1 MSNQQQQRLQAAA
14 DRVELGELLHRY
26 AWAIDK
32 WEWSLLDQVFTEDAE
47 VDFSSVGQY
56 VAGESVLRGRK
67 AIVTWLRDSIK
78 PFPDVLHFLS
88 NQIVTLEG
96 DEARITTYMQVL
108 HLPMGGIYHSVAATR
123 RGRLADSPLPAR
135 GAHLRRGRGTPAA
148 SHEVGCGSVI
158 ESARRLR
165 RRADAGSHSQRAVSL
180 SLRSAARSCAVLPAS
195 SVSSSAAKW
204 ASTFSCAR
212 SVT

>member
-1 MSNQQQQRLQAAA
+1 MCGRDPARIVPSTSRKLCLHAAEGERAVSNQQQQRFQATA
-14 DRVELGELLHRY
+14 DRVELEELLHRY

-108 HLPMGGIYHSVAATR
+108 HLPMGGIYHSVAVRTADGWRIR
-123 RGRLADSPLPAR
+123 RFRLEERTFDEA
-135 GAHLRRGRGTPAA
+135 
-148 SHEVGCGSVI
+148 
-158 ESARRLR
+158 
-165 RRADAGSHSQRAVSL
+165 
-180 SLRSAARSCAVLPAS
+180 AARLQRHMK
-195 SVSSSAAKW
+195 SVAGQ
-204 ASTFSCAR
+204 
-212 SVT
+212 

>member
-1 MSNQQQQRLQAAA
+1 VSNQQQQRLEAAA

-32 WEWSLLDQVFTEDAE
+32 WEWSLLDQVFTEDVE

-108 HLPMGGIYHSVAATR
+108 HLPMGGIYHSVALRTADGWRIR
-123 RGRLADSPLPAR
+123 RFRLEERTFDEA
-135 GAHLRRGRGTPAA
+135 
-148 SHEVGCGSVI
+148 
-158 ESARRLR
+158 
-165 RRADAGSHSQRAVSL
+165 
-180 SLRSAARSCAVLPAS
+180 AARLQRHMK
-195 SVSSSAAKW
+195 SVADH
-204 ASTFSCAR
+204 
-212 SVT
+212 